1 MKILITPKSFKDYCE
16 KTYPLLEER
25 GYTII
30 ENTYGRTLKE
40 EEIIDLAGSGVVGI
54 IVGIDSLPGNVL
66 RACADLRAI
75 SKYGVGMDNIDIAA
89 AEALGIRV
97 KNAIGSNTVS
107 VAELTLAL
115 IFEAARHVS
124 VMATGVKDGHW
135 DRIKGFELTGKQLVL
150 LGGGQIGKEVAKR
163 GVGLGMKVSIFD
175 PYLADLAFLEKYG
188 VGRLSTLEA
197 ALTKADILSLHL
209 PLTEATRH
217 LICAETLRLLKTS
230 AVLINT
236 SRGELVD
243 ETALYAALKEKRLA
257 FAAQDVFSA
266 EPPARNSPLLGL
278 DSFVLTPHTGAY
290 TAEGVERMALYSTQN
305 LIELLEA

>member
-1 MKILITPKSFKDYCE
+1 MKILITPKSFKDYKD
-16 KTYPLLEER
+16 KTYHLLEER

-30 ENTYGRTLKE
+30 ENSSGKTLGE
-40 EEIIDLAGSGVVGI
+40 EDIMDLAGSGVVGI
-54 IVGIDSLPGNVL
+54 IVGIDPLPARVL

-75 SKYGVGMDNIDIAA
+75 SKYGVGMDNIDLAA
-89 AEALGIRV
+89 AAALGIRV
-97 KNAIGSNTVS
+97 KNAVGSNTVS
-107 VAELTLAL
+107 VAELTFAL

-124 VMATGVKDGHW
+124 VLARAVKDGHW
-135 DRIKGFELTGKQLVL
+135 DRVKGFELTGKQLVL

-175 PYLADLAFLEKYG
+175 PYLADSSYLERYG
-188 VGRLSTLEA
+188 VRRLSTFEEA
-197 ALTKADILSLHL
+197 LMEADILSIHL

-217 LICAETLRLLKTS
+217 ILGSEALGLMKPS

-243 ETALYAALKEKRLA
+243 EIALYAALKEKRLA
-257 FAAQDVFSA
+257 FAAQDVFSS
-266 EPPARNSPLLGL
+266 EPPARETPLLSL
-278 DSFVLTPHTGAY
+278 DTFILTPHTGAY

-305 LIELLEA
+305 LIDLLEG